1 MSDTPSKE
9 SIKTGRMFS
18 SRVMKMSLLVIL
30 LLAFLYIFSVITIS
44 ILTVTALNSTKEG
57 AEELVESVA
66 ALMKIDVAGSIG
78 AIMSLVTVRY
88 TLRETTSNLKGTSDT
103 ASKC

>member
-1 MSDTPSKE
+1 MNDTPSKE

-30 LLAFLYIFSVITIS
+30 LLAFLYIFSVVTIS

-66 ALMKIDVAGSIG
+66 ALMKIDVAGAIG

-88 TLRETTSNLKGTSDT
+88 TLRETSANLKGTSN
-103 ASKC
+103 SEK